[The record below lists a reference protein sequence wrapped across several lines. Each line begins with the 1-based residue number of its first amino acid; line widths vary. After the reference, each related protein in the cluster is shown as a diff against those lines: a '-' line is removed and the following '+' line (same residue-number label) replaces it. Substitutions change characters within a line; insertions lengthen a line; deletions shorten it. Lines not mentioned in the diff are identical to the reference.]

1 MVQYKSYKTVEW
13 LVWMSYDLM
22 HTRNLEFNCL
32 AVAMYCSVLFSSLL
46 CGVGQWKRGQCLK
59 MENKSSF
66 ETSASRRG
74 GNRGKNNN
82 WVTCRQGRRSS
93 TNPPADK
100 TLSPSS
106 ESCHGDVVN
115 LWIRAKTG
123 RKESCSIN
131 SNWTAVTVTFL
142 IGKSMRGCYG
152 SLLAWIS
159 FFRSILIGGPLKT
172 FVRIHTKSLVIQFY
186 VQWFWFL
193 LDLSISS
200 LTYFWTAF

>member
-1 MVQYKSYKTVEW
+1 
-13 LVWMSYDLM
+13 
-22 HTRNLEFNCL
+22 
-32 AVAMYCSVLFSSLL
+32 
-46 CGVGQWKRGQCLK
+46 
-59 MENKSSF
+59 MENQSSF
-66 ETSASRRG
+66 QTAASRRG
-74 GNRGKNNN
+74 GNRGENNN
-82 WVTCRQGRRSS
+82 WVTRRQGRRSS

-131 SNWTAVTVTFL
+131 SSWTAVTVTFL

-200 LTYFWTAF
+200 LTYFWTAFHSFPLSLWFQMSVCFLSRCHSPSPPPLFQPLQTSVHLSLEIPGTNVLAKYFFQI